1 MTGKDRTTAF
11 SRPFRTIF
19 DVGAVAGLT
28 DGELLER
35 FASRR
40 GEPAELAFAALL
52 ERHGPMVFRVCKKVL
67 GDGHDALDAF
77 QATFLVLVRR
87 AHSVRKADSI
97 ASWLH
102 GVAYRVASCER
113 AAEARRRKHEHLAFE
128 GSERSAASGEPDD
141 LGAILHR
148 ELDRLPDRYRAP
160 LVLCHLEGMTHEQ
173 AAERLGW
180 PVGTVKSRMARGRE
194 RLKAR
199 LSRRGFEPS
208 SGWGVAGASKST
220 PPHIV
225 MDATAR
231 AATKLAAGQPVA
243 GTVPASAVALTQGVL
258 KIMMLKKI
266 KLTTAGLL
274 AAGIVAAAAGVLAQ
288 QPEPTPAIAPAVGS
302 GKSVEQGI
310 TYDTRFIEMS
320 GLAWRS
326 ELYRRLKPLARRG
339 PYTVW
344 AVDDA
349 TLREVA
355 RRGKFVQA
363 PRVTASQDA
372 KASVFNPTERTIG
385 TYAVYVNQFKETP
398 VPFKLDG
405 KFQFDPAPIQAQTGS
420 NPDLPP
426 RINEQDRAKGLK
438 LPDVDEQEIRG
449 GVQVHLRG
457 HRTDEGIL
465 VHAEVESCEIL
476 RALAIPVPEK
486 VLVGDQMVER
496 SLFVAVP
503 ETIQSHFEG
512 EWVVPNDATLIVGLG
527 IHQFPTGG
535 SQPEIRERL
544 VAFKPSKADFP
555 PPTVPRPVPSPDA
568 TQDR

>member
-1 MTGKDRTTAF
+1 MAGKERTHSF

-35 FASRR
+35 FAARR
-40 GEPAELAFAALL
+40 GESAELAFAALL
-52 ERHGPMVFRVCKKVL
+52 ERHGPMVFRVCKKIL

-87 AHSVRKADSI
+87 VHSVRKADSI

-102 GVAYRVASCER
+102 GVAYRVASSER
-113 AAEARRRKHEHLAFE
+113 AAGARRRKHERLASE
-128 GSERSAASGEPDD
+128 GPGRTVGVEDRED
-141 LGAILHR
+141 LGSILHR
-148 ELDRLPDRYRAP
+148 ELDRLPERYRAP

-180 PVGTVKSRMARGRE
+180 PVGTVKSRMARGRD

-199 LSRRGFEPS
+199 LARRGLVEPS
-208 SGWGVAGASKST
+208 GCWGVAGASKAT
-220 PPHIV
+220 PPLNV

-231 AATKLAAGQPVA
+231 AATKLAAGQPIA
-243 GTVPASAVALTQGVL
+243 GTVPDSAVALTQGVL
-258 KIMMLKKI
+258 KTMTFQKI
-266 KLTTAGLL
+266 KLAIAGLM
-274 AAGIVAAAAGVLAQ
+274 AAGIVAAAASVIAQ
-288 QPEPTPAIAPAVGS
+288 QPEPITAIAPAS
-302 GKSVEQGI
+302 GKAVEQGI

-326 ELYRRLKPLARRG
+326 ELHRRLKPLARRG
-339 PYTVW
+339 PCTVW

-355 RRGKFVQA
+355 RRGKFIQA
-363 PRVTASQDA
+363 PRVTAFQDA
-372 KASVFNPTERTIG
+372 KASVFNPTEKTIG
-385 TYAVYVNQFKETP
+385 SYAVYVNQFKETP
-398 VPFKLDG
+398 GPFKLDG
-405 KFQFDPAPIQAQTGS
+405 KFQYDPAPIQAQTGS

-426 RINEQDRAKGLK
+426 RINEQDQAKGLK

-465 VHAEVESCEIL
+465 VHAEIESCEIL
-476 RALAIPVPEK
+476 RVLAIPVPAK
-486 VLVGDQMVER
+486 VLIGDQMVER

-512 EWVVPNDATLIVGLG
+512 EWVVPNETTLIVGLG
-527 IHQFPTGG
+527 IHQFPTEGT
-535 SQPEIRERL
+535 QPEIRERL

-555 PPTVPRPVPSPDA
+555 PPTAPKPVLSPDA